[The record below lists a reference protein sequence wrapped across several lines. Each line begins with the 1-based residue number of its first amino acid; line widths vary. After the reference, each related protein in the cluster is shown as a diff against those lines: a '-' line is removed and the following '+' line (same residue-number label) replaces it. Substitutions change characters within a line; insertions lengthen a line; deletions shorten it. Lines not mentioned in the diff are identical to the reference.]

1 MRLIQRRI
9 GKLEEKVTISQ
20 SHSHVLV
27 EIMERRH
34 RRLVAAGIED
44 EPVEVQLR
52 KIRDRSRAVC
62 ASLPGASLGELVLAA
77 RKMRQQGNVA

>member
-52 KIRDRSRAVC
+52 KIRDRSKTVS
-62 ASLPGASLGELVLAA
+62 ASHSGMGLAESILAA
-77 RKMRQQGNVA
+77 RKMRQQGNFA